1 MIIAEQ
7 KRKENIAE
15 YLIYMYQVEDM
26 IRANKLDLDS
36 IEQTLISKFDVP
48 YGVKRDMRE
57 WYKALITMMCDEHK
71 EATGHLAILENLSD
85 QMHEMHHE
93 IIKKGV
99 DMAYKEVYEKAKINI
114 EALRMRSGH
123 SKDNDIQVSL
133 NGLYGLL
140 ILRLKKSSITED
152 TLKAFETIKELI
164 AELSSRYMEGY
175 TS

>member
-15 YLIYMYQVEDM
+15 YLLYMYQVEDM

-36 IEQTLISKFDVP
+36 IEKTLISQFDVP

-57 WYKALITMMCDEHK
+57 WYRTLIGMMTEEQK
-71 EATGHLAILENLSD
+71 EVAGHLAILENLSD

-93 IIKKGV
+93 ILKQGIDK
-99 DMAYKEVYEKAKINI
+99 AYKEVYDRAKPNI

-123 SKDNDIQVSL
+123 SKDNDIQVAL

-140 ILRLKKSSITED
+140 ILKLKKSSITDD

-164 AELSSRYMEGY
+164 AELSLRYMDGY
-175 TS
+175 K

>member
-15 YLIYMYQVEDM
+15 YLLYMYQVEDM
-26 IRANKLDLDS
+26 IRANKLALDS

-57 WYKALITMMCDEHK
+57 WYKTLIGMMTDESK
-71 EATGHLAILENLSD
+71 ETTGHLAILENLSD

-93 IIKKGV
+93 ILKKGI
-99 DMAYKEVYEKAKINI
+99 DTAYKEVYEKAKANI

-123 SKDNDIQVSL
+123 SKDNDIQVAL

-140 ILRLKKSSITED
+140 ILKLKKSAITEE
-152 TLKAFETIKELI
+152 TLSAFETIKELI

-175 TS
+175 N

>member
-36 IEQTLISKFDVP
+36 IEKTLISQFDVP

-57 WYKALITMMCDEHK
+57 WYKTLIGMMTEEQK
-71 EATGHLAILENLSD
+71 EVAGHLAILENLSD

-93 IIKKGV
+93 IIKQGV
-99 DMAYKEVYEKAKINI
+99 DKAYQEVYDKAKPNI

-123 SKDNDIQVSL
+123 SKDNDIQVAL

-140 ILRLKKSSITED
+140 ILKLKKSAITDD
-152 TLKAFETIKELI
+152 TQKAFETIKELI

-175 TS
+175 N